1 MTLRGSMVATQR
13 RCVSGVHGEERTALG
28 LPVMWLLA
36 DLKVMEKPGTVWML
50 AELGAY
56 G

>member
-1 MTLRGSMVATQR
+1 MLSFPDLLVLARIL
-13 RCVSGVHGEERTALG
+13 GVERDRSLAALG